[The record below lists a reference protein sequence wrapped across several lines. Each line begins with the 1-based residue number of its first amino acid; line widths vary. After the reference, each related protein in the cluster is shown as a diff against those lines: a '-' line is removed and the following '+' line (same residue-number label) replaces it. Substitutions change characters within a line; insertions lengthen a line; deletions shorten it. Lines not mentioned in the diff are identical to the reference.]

1 VLNGW
6 RSDSEVIKKGGA
18 QHGRHASPPASRST
32 LTPGPCSNSLYLSV
46 GGSFRRT
53 ASAVP
58 VEPMMN
64 NWDFRK
70 VNKEEILHDYKQ
82 KPGAFIPEFV
92 ALDDLVEIY
101 LNNPGFHS
109 SFEDFMD
116 EWQEEDNTV
125 ECEF

>member
-1 VLNGW
+1 MALSY
-6 RSDSEVIKKGGA
+6 RKPTRA
-18 QHGRHASPPASRST
+18 ATA
-32 LTPGPCSNSLYLSV
+32 LTI
-46 GGSFRRT
+46 
-53 ASAVP
+53 
-58 VEPMMN
+58 
-64 NWDFRK
+64 K

-92 ALDDLVEIY
+92 ALDNLAEIY

-116 EWQEEDNTV
+116 EWQEEDNAV

>member
-1 VLNGW
+1 LALSY
-6 RSDSEVIKKGGA
+6 RKPTRA
-18 QHGRHASPPASRST
+18 ATA
-32 LTPGPCSNSLYLSV
+32 LTI
-46 GGSFRRT
+46 
-53 ASAVP
+53 
-58 VEPMMN
+58 
-64 NWDFRK
+64 K

-92 ALDDLVEIY
+92 ALDNLAEIY

-116 EWQEEDNTV
+116 EWQEEDNAV

>member
-1 VLNGW
+1 MPT
-6 RSDSEVIKKGGA
+6 RA
-18 QHGRHASPPASRST
+18 ATA
-32 LTPGPCSNSLYLSV
+32 LTI
-46 GGSFRRT
+46 
-53 ASAVP
+53 
-58 VEPMMN
+58 
-64 NWDFRK
+64 K

-92 ALDDLVEIY
+92 ALDDLAEIY

-116 EWQEEDNTV
+116 EWQEEDNAV